1 MKAICNIG
9 GKPVLTQVEAPKP
22 AKGEVLVRIK
32 KTAISAATELF
43 LLGKAKPETNEV
55 MGYIATGVVEQV
67 NDAQSPV
74 REGQRVFV
82 TCGHAEYGVKDAAY
96 AFPIPDEL
104 DFKVATACYW
114 AVPAIRGIHRLQPL
128 VYDDV
133 AVIGQGP
140 IGLMALQLL
149 RHIGRTVIAA
159 DINPLR
165 LKRSA
170 ELGADLCLNPLEQD
184 PVAEVGRLVPEGPS
198 HIIEASGTRA
208 GLELAMKI
216 VRPRGTIVTLRIAA
230 DLSGLAFEPYMYRKD
245 LRIIAT
251 GAAGMPPSREQI
263 FNREPLF
270 VKTAG
275 DVFPDVWYFRKDVET
290 VIEMLRRGY
299 LRSDPVIT
307 HEIKPQD
314 AVDMYRKLA
323 DRNESQSIQGVLIN
337 WE

>member
-1 MKAICNIG
+1 MKAIYNSG
-9 GKPVLTQVEAPKP
+9 GKPVLTQAEIPKP
-22 AKGEVLVRIK
+22 AKGEVLVRTR

-43 LLGKAKPETNEV
+43 LMGKATPQTNEV

-67 NDAQSPV
+67 NDADSPV

-82 TCGHAEYGVKDAAY
+82 TCGHAEYGVKDSCY
-96 AFPIPDEL
+96 AFPLPDEL
-104 DFKVATACYW
+104 DFKAASACYW
-114 AVPAIRGIHRLQPL
+114 AVPALRGIHRLQPL

-140 IGLMALQLL
+140 IGLMAMQVL
-149 RHIGRTVIAA
+149 RHIARTVVVA
-159 DINPLR
+159 DINPFR

-184 PVAEVGRLVPEGPS
+184 PVVEVGRLLPEGPAR
-198 HIIEASGTRA
+198 IIEASGTRA
-208 GLELAMKI
+208 GLELAMKLA
-216 VRPRGTIVTLRIAA
+216 RPRGTIVTLRIAA
-230 DLSGLAFEPYMYRKD
+230 DLSGLNFEQYMYRKD

-251 GAAGMPPSREQI
+251 GAAGMPPSRQQI

-270 VKTAG
+270 VKTAT
-275 DVFPDVWYFRKDVET
+275 DVFPDYWYFRKDVET
-290 VIEMLRRGY
+290 AIEMLRRGY
-299 LRSDPVIT
+299 IRSESVIT
-307 HEIKPQD
+307 HEIKPED

-323 DRNESQSIQGVLIN
+323 DKSESQSILGVVID